1 MQGENDFLLGT
12 LPICLAHYI
21 TYPDF
26 RALFSGYTLQSP
38 ARTVEIDGG
47 TACFWETARS
57 PVWAIR
63 TSHLS
68 WSSAKKASMRPH
80 AIVLLRAT
88 NTQW

>member
-47 TACFWETARS
+47 TACFFGDCALAGVGDTDITFELVFSQKSVDATPRH
-57 PVWAIR
+57 R
-63 TSHLS
+63 F
-68 WSSAKKASMRPH
+68 ASRH
-80 AIVLLRAT
+80 
-88 NTQW
+88 

>member
-47 TACFWETARS
+47 TACFLGDCALTGVDDTDITFELVFSQKSVDAS
-57 PVWAIR
+57 PR
-63 TSHLS
+63 HRF
-68 WSSAKKASMRPH
+68 ASRH
-80 AIVLLRAT
+80 
-88 NTQW
+88 